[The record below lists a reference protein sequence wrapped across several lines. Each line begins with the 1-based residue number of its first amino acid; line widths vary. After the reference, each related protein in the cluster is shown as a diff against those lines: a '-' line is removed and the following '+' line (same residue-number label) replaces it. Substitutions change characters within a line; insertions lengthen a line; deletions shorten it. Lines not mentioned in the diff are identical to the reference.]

1 METEYLVCILSAKDN
16 SQQQK
21 KCSKNRG
28 SCFNSTSYNNCQIEY
43 NQCFEFC
50 GGTVSN
56 INEE

>member
-28 SCFNSTSYNNCQIEY
+28 SCFNSISNNNYQNEY

-50 GGTVSN
+50 GGKVTKIV
-56 INEE
+56 EE